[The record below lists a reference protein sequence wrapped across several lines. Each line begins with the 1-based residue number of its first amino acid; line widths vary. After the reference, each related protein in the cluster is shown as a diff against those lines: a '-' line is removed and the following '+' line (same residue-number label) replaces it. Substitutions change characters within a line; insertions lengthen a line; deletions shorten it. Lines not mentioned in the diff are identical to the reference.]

1 MVGDDTDESSKVEKL
16 LPDCSNFRI
25 AAANGSEGINGTMTV
40 SISAGPNAQQAEE
53 LIEEYVSLY
62 NKSLPSTLYKWPL
75 YAGVLL
81 LVIGNPWAW
90 RKK

>member
-1 MVGDDTDESSKVEKL
+1 MVGDGTDETSKVENL
-16 LPDCSNFRI
+16 SIDCSNFRI
-25 AAANGSEGINGTMTV
+25 AAANGSEGIEGTMSV
-40 SISAGPNAQQAEE
+40 SFSSGLDAQQAEE
-53 LIEEYVSLY
+53 LIEEYVSSY